1 MNQLKVVAFDCDG
14 VLFDTKK
21 ANMAYYNNLL
31 NCFGKPSMSAE
42 QFAYTHKHTIDESL
56 VYLFDDKNLLDSVK
70 AYRKTMSYSP
80 FLRIMKIEPCLK
92 SLLKSL
98 RPTYKTAIATNRTD
112 TMKRVLS
119 QHGLE
124 KSFDLVV
131 TALDVKRP
139 KPYPDQLDRLLDF
152 FDCKPR
158 QVLYVGDSDLD
169 QKAAEAAG
177 VSFVAYH
184 NNSISADYHI
194 KSLKEVEHI
203 LNSQVH

>member
-21 ANMAYYNNLL
+21 ANMAYYNHLL
-31 NCFGKPSMSAE
+31 NYFGKPSMTAE
-42 QFAYTHKHTIDESL
+42 QFAYTHMHTLDESL
-56 VYLFDDKNLLDSVK
+56 AYLFDDEKVLKNVK

-80 FLRIMKIEPCLK
+80 FLRIMEIEPHLK
-92 SLLKSL
+92 PLLKKL

-112 TMKRVLS
+112 TMRRVLS
-119 QHGLE
+119 EHGLE

-139 KPYPDQLDRLLDF
+139 KPYPDQLNKLLDF

-177 VSFVAYH
+177 VSFVAYQ
-184 NNSISADYHI
+184 NRSISADHHI
-194 KSLKEVEHI
+194 KSLKEIEQI
-203 LNSQVH
+203 LNP

>member
-14 VLFDTKK
+14 VLFDSKR
-21 ANMAYYNNLL
+21 ANIAYYNHLL
-31 NCFGKPSMSAE
+31 NYFEKMSMTA
-42 QFAYTHKHTIDESL
+42 QQIAYIHMHTLDESL
-56 VYLFDDKNLLDSVK
+56 AYLFDDIHLIDRVK

-80 FLRIMKIEPCLK
+80 FLRFMEIEPYLK
-92 SLLKSL
+92 PLLKIL
-98 RPTYKTAIATNRTD
+98 RPAYKTAIATNRTD

-119 QHGLE
+119 EHGLE

-139 KPYPDQLDRLLDF
+139 KPYPDQLFKLLDF

-177 VSFVAYH
+177 VSFVAYQ

-194 KSLKEVEHI
+194 KSLKEIEQF
-203 LNSQVH
+203 LNP